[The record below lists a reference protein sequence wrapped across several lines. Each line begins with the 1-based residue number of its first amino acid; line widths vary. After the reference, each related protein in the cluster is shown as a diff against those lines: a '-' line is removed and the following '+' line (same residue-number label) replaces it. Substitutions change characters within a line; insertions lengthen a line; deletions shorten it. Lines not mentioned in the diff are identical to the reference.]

1 MLNIQ
6 KIIKDDRLLRAIT
19 GLNKKAFDELKE
31 TLAQVVPQQE
41 IPRRSQ
47 QPRQR
52 AIGAGRKPRLENIEQ
67 KLIYI
72 LFYFKYY
79 PIFDLAGLLF
89 DIDRS
94 QACSM
99 DAQIAKTIRNSIG
112 RKNGFAKMKTD

>member
-1 MLNIQ
+1 ML
-6 KIIKDDRLLRAIT
+6 IISFI
-19 GLNKKAFDELKE
+19 NKKAFDELKE
-31 TLAQVVPQQE
+31 TFAQVVTQPE

-52 AIGAGRKPRLENIEQ
+52 AIGARRKPRLETVEQ

-72 LFYFKYY
+72 LFYFKCY
-79 PIFDLAGLLF
+79 PTFDLAGLLF

-99 DAQIAKTIRNSIG
+99 DAQIAKTIFNSIG
-112 RKNGFAKMKTD
+112 RKNGFAETKTD